1 MAETRPETGPET
13 GPETDLVLP
22 CRDEAAALRELLPR
36 VPESLSVIVVDNGST
51 DGTADVARSLGARV
65 VSESR
70 PGYGAAVHAGLVAAT
85 APYVVVMDGD
95 GSFDPAA
102 ALALVDAV
110 MRGDADLA
118 LGCRRPVSRA
128 AQPWHAKVGN
138 RLVLSALRRR
148 TGLRV
153 RDIAPLRAA
162 RREALLNLG
171 VEDRRSGYP
180 VELLD
185 RAARAGWRVHEIDV
199 DYHPR
204 TAGTRSKV
212 SGSVR
217 GSLRAA
223 YDFWRVLS

>member
-1 MAETRPETGPET
+1 VLAVLVGYTGSP
-13 GPETDLVLP
+13 
-22 CRDEAAALRELLPR
+22 AATAL
-36 VPESLSVIVVDNGST
+36 
-51 DGTADVARSLGARV
+51 VARALGARGG
-65 VSESR
+65 SLSR
-70 PGYGAAVHAGLVAAT
+70 PGYGAAVHAGLLAAT

-102 ALALVDAV
+102 ALPLVETIRRDE
-110 MRGDADLA
+110 ADLA
-118 LGCRRPVSRA
+118 LGCRRPVTPGT
-128 AQPWHAKVGN
+128 QPWHARIGN

-148 TGLRV
+148 TGLRL

-162 RREALLNLG
+162 RREALLGLG

-185 RAARAGWRVHEIDV
+185 RAARAGWRVHEEDV